1 MQAMVLTTACFLLSI
16 LPPTCIQYL
25 AFRLIL
31 QEPQKTRVRHSYLVI
46 YVIEIVLFMA
56 IFQFGWLEFRFL
68 SYKKL
73 LMAYWIPYFLVFSF
87 LARPYA
93 YQNIFVAGMQGICTT
108 TFHVLAMNLVLLFVP
123 RSDFFTYLPIHLV
136 LYTALYVLF
145 SPLLLTFFDR
155 LFLKYRSLPLLA
167 FWKYC
172 AWLPILLSMYS
183 GFLSLKDG
191 PLSQDYLLPRI
202 FHASSG
208 IFIALIIYMGTKL
221 IAQQVDLQ
229 RRNHLLAAQMNALSN
244 YTSLLQDAQKRMS
257 IFRHDSRHQL
267 LLLSE
272 LIHQGDDKAALS
284 FLKTIDTEL
293 TQTQLQQWTKNQAIN
308 TAITPELET
317 LKQDGVNIMA
327 DLPFPVSLPFE
338 IALGDLLA
346 KALKSSEQVLQ
357 SLPKDQRLLIIGT
370 SPIHGGLLVFI
381 KHAVSPDI
389 PDDKNDLLQEEPYSQ
404 FVPELNT
411 FSQAYDATFRYD
423 LHEHLASLYLTI
435 PYRIDW
441 K

>member
-1 MQAMVLTTACFLLSI
+1 MSAVVLTTACFLLSI

-25 AFRLIL
+25 TFRPIL
-31 QEPQKTRVRHSYLVI
+31 QEPQKTRIRHSYLVI
-46 YVIEIVLFMA
+46 YLIEIVLFMA
-56 IFQFGWLEFRFL
+56 IFHFGWLEFRFL

-73 LMAYWIPYFLVFSF
+73 LMSYWIPYFLVFSF
-87 LARPYA
+87 LARSYA
-93 YQNIFVAGMQGICTT
+93 YQNLFVAGMQGICTT
-108 TFHVLAMNLVLLFVP
+108 TIHALSMNLVLLFVP
-123 RSDFFTYLPIHLV
+123 RSAFFTYLPVHLV

-145 SPLLLTFFDR
+145 SPLLLAFFDR
-155 LFLKYRSLPLLA
+155 IFLKYRSLPLLA

-191 PLSQDYLLPRI
+191 PLAHDYFLPRI
-202 FHASSG
+202 FHALSG

-229 RRNHLLAAQMNALSN
+229 RRNHLLAAQMEALSN

-293 TQTQLQQWTKNQAIN
+293 TQTQLQQWTKNKAIN
-308 TAITPELET
+308 TAITPGLEA
-317 LKQDGVNIMA
+317 LKQAGVNLMT

-338 IALGDLLA
+338 IALGDLLS
-346 KALKSSEQVLQ
+346 KALKNSEQVLL
-357 SLPKDQRLLIIGT
+357 SLPASQRLLILGAT
-370 SPIHGGLLVFI
+370 PIHAGWLVFI
-381 KHAVSPDI
+381 KHQVSSDI
-389 PDDKNDLLQEEPYSQ
+389 PDGKSDLLQEEPYSQ

-435 PYRIDW
+435 PYRN
-441 K
+441 